1 MMGGEKETIRPVV
14 ATVNLD
20 NIRHNVEFLKGLLPP
35 GCLFM
40 AVVKANGYGH
50 GETEVSRAALDGGAN
65 RLGVAL
71 VEEGIRLRRAGF
83 DCPIHLL
90 FEPPPSAAA
99 AVLESGLVSTVYT
112 DKMARALSGEAATRG
127 VESRVH
133 IKVDTGMHRVGIYP
147 DEVAEFAGLLGRLP
161 GIEVEGIYTHFAVA
175 ERVGHPF
182 TEGQM
187 DRFEEAAAVAE
198 EVLGKPL
205 VKHAANSAAV
215 LSSSR
220 SSYDMVRVGIAMLG
234 MLPSGEFA
242 GDARLRPALSLT
254 GEVALVK
261 RVPAG
266 EGISYGLRYAPERDT
281 CIAVLPLGYADG
293 FSRLLSDNA
302 EVLIG
307 GKRRPV
313 VGAVCMDLIMVDL
326 GGEPVEPGTPFT
338 VIGAEGGE
346 EITADE
352 IAGRLGTINYEV
364 TCMIGPR
371 VPRVHVNEEEGRAE
385 R

>member
-1 MMGGEKETIRPVV
+1 MGGEKETIRPVV

-20 NIRHNVEFLKGLLPP
+20 NIRHNVELLKGLLPP
-35 GCLFM
+35 ECLFM

-50 GETEVSRAALDGGAN
+50 GEMEVSRAALDGGAD

-90 FEPPPSAAA
+90 FEPPPGAAA
-99 AVLESGLVSTVYT
+99 AVLENDLIATVYT
-112 DKMARALSGEAATRG
+112 DRMARALSEEAATRG

-133 IKVDTGMHRVGIYP
+133 IKVDTGMHRVGIYT
-147 DEVAEFAGLLGRLP
+147 DEVAEFAGLLGGLP

-175 ERVGHPF
+175 DRIGHPF

-187 DRFEEAAAVAE
+187 DRFEEVAAVAE

-215 LSSSR
+215 LSSPR

-261 RVPAG
+261 RVQAG
-266 EGISYGLRYAPERDT
+266 EGISYGLRYVPERDT

-293 FSRLLSDNA
+293 FSRLLSGNS

-326 GGEPVEPGTPFT
+326 GEEPVEPGTPFT
-338 VIGAEGGE
+338 VIGAEGSE

-364 TCMIGPR
+364 TCMISPR
-371 VPRVHVNEEEGRAE
+371 VPRVYVREEEGRVE

>member
-1 MMGGEKETIRPVV
+1 MGGEKETIRPVV

-20 NIRHNVEFLKGLLPP
+20 NIRHNVEFLKGLLTPE
-35 GCLFM
+35 CLFM

-50 GETEVSRAALDGGAN
+50 GDAEVSRAALDGGAD

-71 VEEGIRLRRAGF
+71 VEEGIRFRRAGF

-90 FEPPPSAAA
+90 FEPPPGAAA
-99 AVLESGLVSTVYT
+99 AVLENDLIATVYT
-112 DKMARALSGEAATRG
+112 DRMARALSEEAANRG
-127 VESRVH
+127 VNSRVH

-147 DEVAEFAGLLGRLP
+147 DEVAEFAGLLGGLP

-175 ERVGHPF
+175 DRVGHPF
-182 TEGQM
+182 TEVQM

-215 LSSSR
+215 LSSPR
-220 SSYDMVRVGIAMLG
+220 SSCDMVRVGIAMLG
-234 MLPSGEFA
+234 MLPSEEFA
-242 GDARLRPALSLT
+242 GDEHLRPALSLT
-254 GEVALVK
+254 GEVAFVK

-293 FSRLLSDNA
+293 FSRLLSGNA

-313 VGAVCMDLIMVDL
+313 VGTVCMDLIMVDL
-326 GGEPVEPGTPFT
+326 GEEPVEPGTPFT
-338 VIGAEGGE
+338 VIGAEGGK

-352 IAGRLGTINYEV
+352 IAERLGTINYEV
-364 TCMIGPR
+364 TCMISPR
-371 VPRVHVNEEEGRAE
+371 VPRVYVQEEEGGVE

>member
-371 VPRVHVNEEEGRAE
+371 VPRVDVNEEEGRAE

>member
-1 MMGGEKETIRPVV
+1 MGGEKEIIRPVV

-35 GCLFM
+35 ECLFM

-50 GETEVSRAALDGGAN
+50 GGTEVSRAALDGGAN

-83 DCPIHLL
+83 NCPIHLL
-90 FEPPPSAAA
+90 FEPPPGAAA
-99 AVLESGLVSTVYT
+99 AVLENDLIATVYT
-112 DKMARALSGEAATRG
+112 DRMARALSEEAATRG

-147 DEVAEFAGLLGRLP
+147 DEVAEFAGLLRGLT
-161 GIEVEGIYTHFAVA
+161 GIEVEGISTHFAVA
-175 ERVGHPF
+175 DRVGHPF

-205 VKHAANSAAV
+205 VKHAANSAAA

-220 SSYDMVRVGIAMLG
+220 SSCDMIRVGIAMLG
-234 MLPSGEFA
+234 LLPSPELA
-242 GDARLRPALSLT
+242 GDADLLPALSLT

-281 CIAVLPLGYADG
+281 WIAVLPLGYADG
-293 FSRLLSDNA
+293 FSRLLSGNA

-307 GKRRPV
+307 GRRRPV
-313 VGAVCMDLIMVDL
+313 VGAVCMDLIMVEL
-326 GGEPVEPGTPFT
+326 GEEPVEPGTPFT
-338 VIGAEGGE
+338 VIGVEGDE

-352 IAGRLGTINYEV
+352 IAGRMGTINYEV
-364 TCMIGPR
+364 TCMISPR
-371 VPRVHVNEEEGRAE
+371 VPRVYVQEEEGRVE